1 MLSVEAV
8 VLAVVYL
15 IIAGIIFGL
24 LFWAIN
30 FVGLPEP
37 FGKLARVVLVL
48 GAVFVCIAVLL
59 SMIGHPIVRW

>member
-37 FGKLARVVLVL
+37 FGKLA
-48 GAVFVCIAVLL
+48 
-59 SMIGHPIVRW
+59 IVIFGILFL